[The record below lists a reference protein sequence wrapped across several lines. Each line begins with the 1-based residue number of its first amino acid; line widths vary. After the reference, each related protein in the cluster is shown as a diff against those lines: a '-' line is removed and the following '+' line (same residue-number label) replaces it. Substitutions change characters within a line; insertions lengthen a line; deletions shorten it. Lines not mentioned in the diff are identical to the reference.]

1 MIGSPRLG
9 TAPIDPPRAM
19 SGRRWRPFG
28 V

>member
-1 MIGSPRLG
+1 MIGSSRLG
-9 TAPIDPPRAM
+9 TAPIELPRAM